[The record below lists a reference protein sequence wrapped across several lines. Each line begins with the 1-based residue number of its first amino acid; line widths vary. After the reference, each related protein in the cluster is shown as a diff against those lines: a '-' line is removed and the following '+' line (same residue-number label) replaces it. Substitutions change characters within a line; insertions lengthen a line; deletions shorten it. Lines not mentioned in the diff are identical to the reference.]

1 MNLELANWPRTT
13 RFTHPLP
20 TNRDFWAFDDSEHSH
35 SDSDI
40 NEDTANEKND
50 NVVEEAK
57 KEDTQ

>member
-13 RFTHPLP
+13 RFTHRLP
-20 TNRDFWAFDDSEHSH
+20 TNRVFLAFDDSEHSH

-40 NEDTANEKND
+40 NEDTANENND

-57 KEDTQ
+57 EEGTQ